1 MTDPT
6 VEMMVQLFARRQ
18 MDQVLLNGSSIGL
31 APVTTAATMMQIA
44 AAFLVQTSSSG
55 AVALLRAYADCIE
68 AGPGT
73 GKRQDAAR
81 AHFNQVAQEFM
92 SAAQASR
99 DFPQPQG
106 RA

>member
-6 VEMMVQLFARRQ
+6 VEMMVRLFARRQ
-18 MDQVLLNGSSIGL
+18 MDQVLVNGSNIGL

-44 AAFLVQTSSSG
+44 ASVLVATSATG
-55 AVALLRAYADCIE
+55 AVALLRAYADWIE
-68 AGPGT
+68 AGPGQ
-73 GKRQDAAR
+73 GAAQDRARQ
-81 AHFNQVAQEFM
+81 HFYQVAQSFIGMAEAT
-92 SAAQASR
+92 S